1 MRKALND
8 TFLIWVLLGL
18 VLAAHAAIAMGVA
31 LPLGGRTTFGR
42 MRDNPW
48 ATAAV
53 AGIGAA
59 TVLALAY
66 GPGRRE
72 RRARVVAVLL
82 VLLGGASLFAFDPA
96 LGGTLLFTGGQLYRS
111 VTRGA
116 TPVAGAESPVP

>member
-53 AGIGAA
+53 AGIGMA

-82 VLLGGASLFAFDPA
+82 VLLGGASAFAFDPA
-96 LGGTLLFTGGQLYRS
+96 LGGTLFFTGGQLFRS
-111 VTRGA
+111 VTRS
-116 TPVAGAESPVP
+116 TPPVAGAESPVP